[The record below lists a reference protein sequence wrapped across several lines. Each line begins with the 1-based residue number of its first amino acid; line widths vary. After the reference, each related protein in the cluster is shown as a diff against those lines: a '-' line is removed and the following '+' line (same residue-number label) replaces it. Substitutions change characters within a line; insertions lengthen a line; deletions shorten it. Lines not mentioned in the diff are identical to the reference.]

1 MGKPI
6 YNSICLFRG
15 QEIGPPGTPRKP
27 QKWTT
32 LYGEGCPEPEHNDA
46 FSAQGPHAGTPAFR
60 LRTHHARHRAG
71 RSSEG
76 GGRREG
82 QGEETTRRAPQRKKG
97 RAKVRTARHKV
108 CPLLW
113 EACGAVR
120 ARTGVGTPFPL
131 RLLAQTYAL
140 WRGVISEGL
149 PSSELWETPYIIV
162 YVYFGDRK
170 LLRRGPHGG
179 PLKWTKLYAA
189 GCPVPHHTDCLFGS
203 RTTRGDPRLPTKDSP
218 CPPPRGP
225 VL

>member
-1 MGKPI
+1 MFTSGTGNYSAGDPATGRESGQNFTRRDARCHTTPI
-6 YNSICLFRG
+6 
-15 QEIGPPGTPRKP
+15 
-27 QKWTT
+27 
-32 LYGEGCPEPEHNDA
+32 A
-46 FSAQGPHAGTPAFR
+46 FSAQGPHEGTPAFR

-179 PLKWTKLYAA
+179 PLKWTTLYAA
-189 GCPVPHHTDCLFGS
+189 GCIECY
-203 RTTRGDPRLPTKDSP
+203 
-218 CPPPRGP
+218 GP
-225 VL
+225 